1 MSDKW
6 LMFIQII
13 FPFMTWLFVS
23 PDLVDPSFAGGND
36 NKLCIWSLKSTE
48 PVLKFTQHQAA
59 VKAGHGDRWYP
70 VGFNG
75 GHEKTMGNPLE
86 NHGKIGFGWENQGK
100 MEVEPL
106 VNLKKH
112 GMDHKPWLEWW

>member
-1 MSDKW
+1 
-6 LMFIQII
+6 
-13 FPFMTWLFVS
+13 MTWFFDQ
-23 PDLVDPSFAGGND
+23 PDLVDPSEGGND

-59 VKAGHGDRWYP
+59 VKAGTGTGGTP

-75 GHEKTMGNPLE
+75 GHEK
-86 NHGKIGFGWENQGK
+86 NHGKSIGKPWENWILVGENQGK

-106 VNLKKH
+106 MNLKKH
-112 GMDHKPWLEWW
+112 GMDQKP